1 MILCSLK
8 CHHFPRHSIIC
19 MAISVIGTLKFWGH
33 PLLSEPTKNKPV
45 NWHFA
50 RPGWYQV
57 RMTINITGNLT
68 LTLLE
73 PSLKWKN
80 KFKTLWPWI
89 RNKKIKTN
97 CVSLLTWKCFM
108 IIGIKG
114 KMNQWWYFIKI
125 VKSTSST
132 FNITCIWTMLI
143 GHLRIISLA
152 SLIPPAGREWKD
164 RNCKYP
170 IISFQ
175 MSANNIIIK
184 LYYPR

>member
-1 MILCSLK
+1 MPICSFEKEKKSHWNNVDFFQRVNYYVDWLMILCSLK

-57 RMTINITGNLT
+57 RMTINITENLT

-97 CVSLLTWKCFM
+97 CVSFTNLEVFHD
-108 IIGIKG
+108 
-114 KMNQWWYFIKI
+114 NWY
-125 VKSTSST
+125 
-132 FNITCIWTMLI
+132 
-143 GHLRIISLA
+143 
-152 SLIPPAGREWKD
+152 
-164 RNCKYP
+164 
-170 IISFQ
+170 
-175 MSANNIIIK
+175 
-184 LYYPR
+184 